1 MSDIEFSSEMDV
13 ELVDHMGSDKSVIQ
27 AAKVSTLNDQNETT
41 DEYRF
46 IKFLMHGRHMS
57 PFEHCVATFRIDAP
71 IFAWR
76 EFMRHRTLSFNESS
90 GRYTEMRP
98 KFYVTDEHRPLV
110 QTGKAG
116 EYTFVEGS
124 DDQKESAQFYLE
136 AASRSAWHA
145 YQELLDN
152 GVAKEVARMVL
163 PVNIYSTAYVTGKLR
178 NWLQFLSL
186 RTHQENAMMFPS
198 YPQLEIEMVA
208 DQIED
213 QLWELY
219 HKTMTAWNNEGRVG
233 L

>member
-1 MSDIEFSSEMDV
+1 MSDITFSSEMDV
-13 ELVDHMGSDKSVIQ
+13 ELVDHMGSDKSVIR
-27 AAKVSTLNDQNETT
+27 AAKVSTLSDQNETT

-71 IFAWR
+71 IFVWR
-76 EFMRHRTLSFNESS
+76 EFLRHRTLSANEQS

-116 EYTFVEGS
+116 EYTFTEGS
-124 DDQKESAQFYLE
+124 DDQKDVTQLYISD
-136 AASRSAWHA
+136 SSIIAWTH
-145 YQELLDN
+145 YQGLLDH
-152 GVAKEVARMVL
+152 GIAKEVARMVL

-186 RTHQENAMMFPS
+186 RTNQKNGMFPS
-198 YPQLEIEMVA
+198 YPQNEIEMVA
-208 DQIED
+208 DKIED
-213 QLWELY
+213 ELWELY
-219 HKTMTAWNNEGRVG
+219 RYTMLSWNEEGRVG

>member
-1 MSDIEFSSEMDV
+1 MADIELSSKMDV
-13 ELVDHMGSDKSVIQ
+13 ELVDHMGSDQSVIR

-71 IFAWR
+71 IFVWR
-76 EFMRHRTLSFNESS
+76 EFMRHRTFSFNEQS

-98 KFYVTDEHRPLV
+98 KFYTPGDLRPLV

-116 EYTFVEGS
+116 EYTFTEGS
-124 DDQKESAQFYLE
+124 DDQKEVTQLYL
-136 AASRSAWHA
+136 SGTSIIAWRR
-145 YQELLDN
+145 YQELLDHDI
-152 GVAKEVARMVL
+152 AKEVARMVL

-186 RTHQENAMMFPS
+186 RTNQSNAMFPS
-198 YPQLEIEMVA
+198 YPQREIEMVA

-213 QLWELY
+213 HLWRLY
-219 HKTMTAWNNEGRVG
+219 PNTMTAWNNEGRVG

>member
-1 MSDIEFSSEMDV
+1 MYDIKFSSEMDV
-13 ELVDHMGSDKSVIQ
+13 ELVDHMGSDKSVIR

-71 IFAWR
+71 IFVWR
-76 EFMRHRTLSFNESS
+76 EFMRHRTLSFNEQS

-124 DDQKESAQFYLE
+124 DDQKDVTQLYISDV
-136 AASRSAWHA
+136 SISAWTH
-145 YQELLDN
+145 YQGLLEH

-186 RTHQENAMMFPS
+186 RTHQANALFPS
-198 YPQLEIEMVA
+198 YPQREIEMVA

-219 HKTMTAWNNEGRVG
+219 PNTMTAWNNEGRVG

>member
-1 MSDIEFSSEMDV
+1 MSDIELSSKMDV
-13 ELVDHMGSDKSVIQ
+13 ELVDHMGSDKSVIR

-71 IFAWR
+71 IFVWR
-76 EFMRHRTLSFNESS
+76 EFMRHRTFSFNESS

-98 KFYVTDEHRPLV
+98 KFYTPGDLRPLV

-116 EYTFVEGS
+116 EYTFTEGS
-124 DDQKESAQFYLE
+124 YGQKGITQLYL
-136 AASRSAWHA
+136 SDISSIAWAH
-145 YQELLDN
+145 YQGLLEH

-186 RTHQENAMMFPS
+186 RTHQENALFPS
-198 YPQLEIEMVA
+198 YPQREIEMVA

-213 QLWELY
+213 QLWERFP
-219 HKTMTAWNNEGRVG
+219 KTMTAWNNEGRVG

>member
-13 ELVDHMGSDKSVIQ
+13 ELVDHMGSDKSIIR

-46 IKFLMHGRHMS
+46 IEFLMKGRHMS
-57 PFEHCVATFRIDAP
+57 PFEHCVATFRVDAP
-71 IFAWR
+71 IFVWR
-76 EFMRHRTLSFNESS
+76 EFMRHRTLSFNEQS

-98 KFYVTDEHRPLV
+98 KFYTPDSLRPLV

-116 EYTFVEGS
+116 EYTFIEGS
-124 DDQKESAQFYLE
+124 DDQKAAAQICIGD
-136 AASRSAWHA
+136 SSISAW
-145 YQELLDN
+145 YYYRELLEH

-186 RTHQENAMMFPS
+186 RTHQENAMFPS
-198 YPQLEIEMVA
+198 FPQREIEMVA

-213 QLWELY
+213 HLWRLY
-219 HKTMTAWNNEGRVG
+219 PKTVNAWNNEGRVG

>member
-1 MSDIEFSSEMDV
+1 MSDIEFSSTMDV
-13 ELVDHMGSDKSVIQ
+13 ELVDHMGSDKSVIR

-71 IFAWR
+71 IFVWR
-76 EFMRHRTLSFNESS
+76 EFMRHRTFSFNEQS

-98 KFYVTDEHRPLV
+98 KFYTPDDQRPLV

-116 EYTFVEGS
+116 EYTFTEGS
-124 DDQKESAQFYLE
+124 DDQKDITQLYISD
-136 AASRSAWHA
+136 SSIIAWTH
-145 YQELLDN
+145 YQGLLGI

-163 PVNIYSTAYVTGKLR
+163 PVNIYSTAYVAGKMR
-178 NWLQFLSL
+178 TWLQFLSL
-186 RTHQENAMMFPS
+186 RTHQKNAMFPS
-198 YPQLEIEMVA
+198 YPQREIEMVA

-213 QLWELY
+213 HLWRLY
-219 HKTMTAWNNEGRVG
+219 PKTVNAWNNEGRVG

>member
-1 MSDIEFSSEMDV
+1 MPDIEFSSEMNVD
-13 ELVDHMGSDKSVIQ
+13 LVDHMGSDKSVIR

-71 IFAWR
+71 IFVWR
-76 EFMRHRTLSFNESS
+76 ELVRHRTLNLNEQS

-98 KFYVTDEHRPLV
+98 KFYTPGDLRPLV

-116 EYTFVEGS
+116 EYTFTEGS
-124 DDQKESAQFYLE
+124 DEQKEVTQLYISDASINAWTHYQGLLE
-136 AASRSAWHA
+136 H
-145 YQELLDN
+145 

-186 RTHQENAMMFPS
+186 RTHQANALFPS
-198 YPQLEIEMVA
+198 YPQREIEMVA

-219 HKTMTAWNNEGRVG
+219 PNTMTAWNEEGRVG

>member
-1 MSDIEFSSEMDV
+1 MSNIEFSSEMNVD
-13 ELVDHMGSDKSVIQ
+13 LVDHMGSDKSVIR

-46 IKFLMHGRHMS
+46 INFLMHGRHMS

-71 IFAWR
+71 IFVWR
-76 EFMRHRTLSFNESS
+76 EFMRHRTLSFNEQS

-98 KFYVTDEHRPLV
+98 KFYTPDEQRPLV

-116 EYTFVEGS
+116 EYTFTEGS
-124 DDQKESAQFYLE
+124 DDQKDVTQLYISDV
-136 AASRSAWHA
+136 SISAWHC
-145 YQELLDN
+145 YRGLLDN

-178 NWLQFLSL
+178 NWMQFLSL
-186 RTHQENAMMFPS
+186 RTNQKNGIFPS
-198 YPQLEIEMVA
+198 YPQNEIEMVA
-208 DQIED
+208 DKIED
-213 QLWELY
+213 ELWELY
-219 HKTMTAWNNEGRVG
+219 PYTMLSWNNEGRVG

>member
-1 MSDIEFSSEMDV
+1 MSDIEFSSKMDV
-13 ELVDHMGSDKSVIQ
+13 ELVDHMGSDKSVIR

-71 IFAWR
+71 IFVWR
-76 EFMRHRTLSFNESS
+76 EFMRHRTFSFNEQS

-98 KFYVTDEHRPLV
+98 KFYTPGDLRPLV

-116 EYTFVEGS
+116 EYTFIEGS
-124 DDQKESAQFYLE
+124 YGQKGITHIYL
-136 AASRSAWHA
+136 SDISSIAWHH
-145 YQELLDN
+145 YQGLLER

-163 PVNIYSTAYVTGKLR
+163 PVNVYSTAYVTGKLR

-186 RTHQENAMMFPS
+186 RTHQANALFPS
-198 YPQLEIEMVA
+198 YPQREIEMVA

-219 HKTMTAWNNEGRVG
+219 PNTMTAWNNEGRVG